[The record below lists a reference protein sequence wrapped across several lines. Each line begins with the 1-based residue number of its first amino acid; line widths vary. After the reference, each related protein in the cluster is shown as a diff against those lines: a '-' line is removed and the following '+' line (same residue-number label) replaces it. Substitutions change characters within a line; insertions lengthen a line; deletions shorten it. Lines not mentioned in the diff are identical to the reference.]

1 MSNELQKTQLNSSK
15 AVSVRQNKLI
25 GGWIQ
30 NEAEYEVAKTYEE
43 KRIGDFTKEDM
54 TKLVELM
61 AHWRILLGVTSDS
74 TELELVII
82 CQFVYDNFKKFT
94 LADVRLA
101 MNWAIAGKIDVGFVS
116 QKSLASFYVSKVLNS
131 YDDRK
136 REIFNDFMERRD
148 RHLRR
153 IEIDKKS
160 EPSLEEKAKTFKEMI
175 MGLYK
180 AHQNNQ
186 NFYDFNDFVYNW
198 LKSTG
203 QIQATQEEIT
213 AAVFYG
219 QEKYREESRQQ
230 NAANIL
236 RQISNMDVA
245 DNKEEKQK
253 KFAREYIIKKYFDKY
268 TIGEIIARI
277 KPSQF

>member
-25 GGWIQ
+25 GDWIQ

-43 KRIGDFTKEDM
+43 KTIGDFTKQDM

-131 YDDRK
+131 YDERK

-203 QIQATQEEIT
+203 QIQATQEEIN

-219 QEKYREESRQQ
+219 QEKYREERRQQ

-236 RQISNMDVA
+236 RHISNMDVA